1 MVQLFIDRNI
11 MISKC
16 RQFKGMIKKKKKDK
30 WVNHDPDVAKM

>member
-16 RQFKGMIKKKKKDK
+16 RQFKGMIKKKKKK
-30 WVNHDPDVAKM
+30 GQVGKS